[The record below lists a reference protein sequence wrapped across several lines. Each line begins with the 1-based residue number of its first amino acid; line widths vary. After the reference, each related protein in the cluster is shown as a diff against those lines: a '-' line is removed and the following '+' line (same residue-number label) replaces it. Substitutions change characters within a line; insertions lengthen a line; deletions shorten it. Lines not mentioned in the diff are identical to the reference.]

1 MWKMAAREGEIEA
14 FSTDKD
20 VANSEVLDEI
30 IVDDMHNPR
39 WPIIASDS
47 LPPLSPVA
55 SADDR
60 MSFQRSFAPRFGG
73 TDDLA
78 LPHTVGMFDAVDDDT
93 TPAHAL
99 FAPKVL
105 DETALHA
112 EFDSGGSVC
121 KQEDSVAI
129 DYASCSYESVVVPP
143 LIHAGDASSCTTA
156 AALGSDGEGE
166 GISVASGLDEFIK
179 TPHALEVT
187 ATDAYEPT
195 RKKVQKPPTTA
206 GITLDNLKAVF
217 GLERPEAEKRL
228 GLKRTTFS
236 NLSRYYGISKWPFRT
251 IRDATNRKK
260 ANEISLRDKNLS
272 KEKRKKLLRQ
282 QMNLQGVINLMY
294 SDPSQSKD
302 SNTLAVLM
310 NIVSSRE
317 EGNAMY

>member
-1 MWKMAAREGEIEA
+1 MLAREGDVDGLCTEQ
-14 FSTDKD
+14 D
-20 VANSEVLDEI
+20 VAGSEVLDEI
-30 IVDDMHNPR
+30 IVDDIHNPK
-39 WPIIASDS
+39 WPIISSDT

-55 SADDR
+55 STDDR
-60 MSFQRSFAPRFGG
+60 LSFHRSLSSRFGVV
-73 TDDLA
+73 DELA
-78 LPHTVGMFDAVDDDT
+78 LPPSVGMFDNSGDGLS
-93 TPAHAL
+93 PAHAL

-105 DETALHA
+105 DESVVHA
-112 EFDSGGSVC
+112 EFDSGGTIC
-121 KQEDSVAI
+121 KQEDAI
-129 DYASCSYESVVVPP
+129 AIVYPDNEYESIVQPPTFAVV
-143 LIHAGDASSCTTA
+143 GDASSCTTA
-156 AALGSDGEGE
+156 VALGSDGEGE
-166 GISVASGLDEFIK
+166 GLSVESGLDEFIK
-179 TPHALEVT
+179 TPCT
-187 ATDAYEPT
+187 PDASGTEPYEQP

-251 IRDATNRKK
+251 IRDASNRKK
-260 ANEISLRDKNLS
+260 ANEIALRDKNLS

-310 NIVSSRE
+310 NIVASRE
-317 EGNAMY
+317 EGNSLY